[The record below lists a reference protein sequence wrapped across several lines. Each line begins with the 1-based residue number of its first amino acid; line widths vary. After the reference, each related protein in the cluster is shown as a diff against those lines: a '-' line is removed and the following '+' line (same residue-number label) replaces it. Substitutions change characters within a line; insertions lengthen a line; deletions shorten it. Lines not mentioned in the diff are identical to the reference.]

1 MVVRVT
7 VVLTLIS
14 LGAAFGVLFLHNW
27 RLWDQ
32 TVPGAV
38 VTLKPGLRNLSD
50 SEDDTD
56 EELYQEVDP
65 MLKPKLMATRRK
77 SVAFSVC
84 VVDRENMTFDL
95 DRKRVMLGLSESSLL
110 PTLAEDSELSSVP
123 LVLPGPRAAPA
134 RRSTPA
140 GGCPSPRSVSTP
152 SLLAQRPTRSRSS
165 LPVKRLFKRM

>member
-1 MVVRVT
+1 MT

-95 DRKRVMLGLSESSLL
+95 DRKRVMLGS
-110 PTLAEDSELSSVP
+110 A
-123 LVLPGPRAAPA
+123 
-134 RRSTPA
+134 
-140 GGCPSPRSVSTP
+140 
-152 SLLAQRPTRSRSS
+152 
-165 LPVKRLFKRM
+165 VKRSIGFTNSFHNHGEGPY

>member
-134 RRSTPA
+134 RRFNTSRRMSVPA
-140 GGCPSPRSVSTP
+140 VCLNTKTLGTETD
-152 SLLAQRPTRSRSS
+152 AIKKFTSS
-165 LPVKRLFKRM
+165 ETII